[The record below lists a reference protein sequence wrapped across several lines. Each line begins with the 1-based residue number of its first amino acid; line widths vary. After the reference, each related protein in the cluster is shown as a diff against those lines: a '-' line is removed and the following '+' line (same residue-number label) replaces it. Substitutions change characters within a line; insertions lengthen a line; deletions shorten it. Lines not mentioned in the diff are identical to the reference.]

1 LPITSIPS
9 VNLTP
14 WISFGNWLWPSMRR
28 QIFLRA
34 FDKLEDH
41 GKRGLVRQAAF

>member
-1 LPITSIPS
+1 MTSIPS

-14 WISFGNWLWPSMRR
+14 WISFGNWLWPSKAAP
-28 QIFLRA
+28 IFLRA

-41 GKRGLVRQAAF
+41 GKRRLVRQAAF

>member
-1 LPITSIPS
+1 MTSIPS

-14 WISFGNWLWPSMRR
+14 WISFGNWLGAVDPAP
-28 QIFLRA
+28 IFLRA

-41 GKRGLVRQAAF
+41 GKRRLVR